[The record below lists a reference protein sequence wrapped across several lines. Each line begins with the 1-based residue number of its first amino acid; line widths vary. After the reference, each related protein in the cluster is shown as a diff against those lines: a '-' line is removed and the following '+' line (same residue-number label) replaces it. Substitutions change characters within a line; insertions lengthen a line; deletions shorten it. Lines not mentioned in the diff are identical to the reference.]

1 MKLFSKSLL
10 MSVLVLVFAA
20 CEDLDKDKEPV
31 KTSTRPEFNSAYSVM
46 WAINTKT
53 TMNSGGI
60 NLGVGDV
67 EIDFGTAYASFV
79 DGGKNVA
86 VGVVKAAGTEL
97 KMEANKIY
105 LSPFSITN
113 PTGITFEGN
122 VTWTVEGGSG
132 FTAIDYTSRKA
143 FPKASGLS
151 ADETVDRS
159 TSYTVSVSSVS
170 AADSIFYGVNDV
182 YRTVAGNVKSVTF
195 TPEELSK
202 LDKGSAFVQVA
213 PYNIEMKKNGTK
225 DIIYGN
231 QIVISKLV
239 TIK

>member
-1 MKLFSKSLL
+1 MKLLSKSFL
-10 MSVLVLVFAA
+10 MSVMVLFFLS
-20 CEDLDKDKEPV
+20 CDDLPTDTEPDKA
-31 KTSTRPEFNSAYSVM
+31 STRPEFNSAYSVM

-53 TMNSGGI
+53 TMNTGGI
-60 NLGVGDV
+60 DLGLGDIEV
-67 EIDFGTAYASFV
+67 DFGTAYASFV
-79 DGGKNVA
+79 DAGKNVA
-86 VGVVKAAGTEL
+86 VGTVKAGDTEL

-105 LSPFSITN
+105 LSPFSLTS

-122 VTWTVEGGSG
+122 VTWTVEGGNG
-132 FTAIDYTSRKA
+132 FSAINYTSSKA
-143 FPKASGLS
+143 FPKATGLS

-182 YRTVAGNVKSVTF
+182 YKTVAGNVKSVTF

-202 LDKGSAFVQVA
+202 LSKGSAFVQVA
-213 PYNIEMKKNGTK
+213 PYNFEMKENGTK